1 MAGPASAQDISV
13 GVAGPMT
20 GRGGHVRH
28 AAQERRGSGGRRHQ
42 RRGRRARQEA
52 QARGRRRR
60 LRSEAGARG
69 RREVRQRQAAVRAG
83 PLLLV
88 VVDPGVGGLCRR
100 RRAADHA
107 GLDQPDVHRAQA
119 LEHVPRLRPRRPAGH
134 GRRRLRRQDLQGQEH
149 RHPSRQVDLRQRP
162 GRRDEEGAQQ
172 GRREG
177 EDVRGLYQ
185 GRQGLQRAGLEDEGR
200 QHRRGLRRRLPHR
213 SRPDPAPDA
222 RPGHEVADDLG
233 RRDCHQR
240 VLVDHRRRPAKA

>member
-1 MAGPASAQDISV
+1 MKKMWLA
-13 GVAGPMT
+13 GVALGASLGL
-20 GRGGHVRH
+20 GRHGVRPGH
-28 AAQERRGSGGRRHQ
+28 QRRRRRSDDRARRPRSARQLKNGAEAGGRRHQ

-69 RREVRQRQAAVRAG
+69 RREVRQRQAAVRGRA
-83 PLLLV
+83 LLLV

-107 GLDQPDVHRAQA
+107 GFDQSDLHRAQA
-119 LEHVPRLRPRRPAGH
+119 LEHVPRLRPRRPAGR

-172 GRREG
+172 G
-177 EDVRGLYQ
+177 
-185 GRQGLQRAGLEDEGR
+185 A
-200 QHRRGLRRRLPHR
+200 
-213 SRPDPAPDA
+213 A
-222 RPGHEVADDLG
+222 
-233 RRDCHQR
+233 
-240 VLVDHRRRPAKA
+240 